1 VSDIL
6 KEIVRKMPDPRLVMY
21 IITCHV
27 DKPLTEKMPDSIYYV
42 PIQAGAALTDK
53 RVCDINDYDGFE
65 EESISD
71 RNQRYSEMT
80 AMHWAG
86 KHIETPYVGI
96 MHYRRRFLLDDNQLK
111 DYLDKGFD
119 IITTESYKLP
129 ENINDNYCIA
139 YYGADWKLMWEIL
152 ERRNPEYLDLAHRL
166 FEQDTIHP
174 CNMNIFK
181 SEIYEEYCDF
191 VFPILNEFYEKSPWK
206 KDVYQRRDVGFIGER
221 LSSLFVEKKRIEGAN
236 VIEAPF
242 RDLRSKGWS
251 PEDECDLTDVKAVYE
266 ACEKY
271 YEQNNIT
278 RCRNMVASYIS
289 INSQINDRLINLA
302 YLFKAAIAEQRVLS
316 QTIFE
321 YLPDAW
327 KKDLSTL
334 ISMYK
339 ALQGIILNASQG
351 SAEAK
356 AMIKEFRNTTGISEV
371 FIKKVCTDL
380 KISESDIEMIIK

>member
-1 VSDIL
+1 MSDKL
-6 KEIVRKMPDPRLVMY
+6 KEIINNMPDPRLVMY

-119 IITTESYKLP
+119 IITTNEYPLP
-129 ENINDNYCIA
+129 ENVNDNYLAA
-139 YYGADWKLMWEIL
+139 YYGADWKLLWEIL
-152 ERRNPEYLDLAHRL
+152 EERNPEYIDIAKAQFARDH
-166 FEQDTIHP
+166 IHP

-181 SEIYEEYCDF
+181 SEVYKEYCDF
-191 VFPILNEFYEKSPWK
+191 VFPILNEFYERSPWK
-206 KDVYQRRDVGFIGER
+206 KDTYQRRDVGFIGER
-221 LSSLFVEKKRIEGAN
+221 LSSLFVEKKRAEGAL

-251 PEDECDLTDVKAVYE
+251 PEEECDLSDYAAVYKS
-266 ACEKY
+266 CEKY
-271 YEQNNIT
+271 YAIDNIT
-278 RCRNMVASYIS
+278 RCRNLVAGALGVNGIEDAR
-289 INSQINDRLINLA
+289 IRDLA
-302 YLFKAAIAEQRVLS
+302 FLFKAALEEQKVLPE
-316 QTIFE
+316 TIFE

-327 KKDLSTL
+327 KKDLETL
-334 ISMYK
+334 INMYT
-339 ALQGIILNASQG
+339 ALRGIVNSAASG
-351 SAEAK
+351 SVEALD
-356 AMIKEFRNTTGISEV
+356 MVKEFRKMTRI
-371 FIKKVCTDL
+371 
-380 KISESDIEMIIK
+380 SDIFMVQVGKSLKLSDADIELLIK

>member
-1 VSDIL
+1 MSDKL
-6 KEIVRKMPDPRLVMY
+6 KEIVSKMPDPRLIMY
-21 IITCHV
+21 IVTCHV
-27 DKPLTEKMPDSIYYV
+27 DKPLGEQMPDSIYYV

-119 IITTESYKLP
+119 IITTGGYKLKQS
-129 ENINDNYCIA
+129 ISADYDKL
-139 YYGADWKLMWEIL
+139 YYAADWKLMWEVL
-152 ERRNPEYLDLAHRL
+152 EERNPEYMDLAKKH
-166 FEQDTIHP
+166 FSQDYIHP

-181 SEIYEEYCDF
+181 SDIYEEYCDF
-191 VFPILNEFYEKSPWK
+191 VFPILDEFYKRSPWK
-206 KDVYQRRDVGFIGER
+206 VDIYQRRDVGFIGER
-221 LSSLFVEKKRIEGAN
+221 LSSLFIEKKIEEGCK
-236 VIEAPF
+236 VYSESF
-242 RDLRSKGWS
+242 VDLRSKGWV
-251 PEDECDLTDVKAVYE
+251 PEDECDLTDSNAVYE

-271 YEQNNIT
+271 YAQGHIA
-278 RCRNMVASYIS
+278 RCRNLVAAYIKNNENCEDQM
-289 INSQINDRLINLA
+289 ITLA
-302 YLFKAAIAEQRVLS
+302 LLFKAAIAEQHILS

-327 KKDLSTL
+327 KKDISTL

-351 SAEAK
+351 SVEAK

-371 FIKKVCTDL
+371 FIRAICTNL
-380 KISESDIEMIIK
+380 KICESDIDMIIK